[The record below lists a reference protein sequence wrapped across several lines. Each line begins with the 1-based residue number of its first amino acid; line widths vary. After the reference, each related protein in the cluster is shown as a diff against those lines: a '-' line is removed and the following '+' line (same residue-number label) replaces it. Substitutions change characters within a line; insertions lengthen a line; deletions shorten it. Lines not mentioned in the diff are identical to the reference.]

1 MRGIMS
7 VIDVDLG
14 GGDVALIIKEDGGVL
29 VLLPPSDGEPTED
42 ELMSPQ
48 AGLIT
53 ACAFLITEAEHSAE
67 CKGML
72 DRLAAMMYERG
83 ADA

>member
-1 MRGIMS
+1 MNMDHM
-7 VIDVDLG
+7 IDVDLG
-14 GGDVALIIKEDGGVL
+14 AGDVALIIKEDGTVM
-29 VLLPPSDGEPTED
+29 VLLPPDDERE

-53 ACAFLITEAEHSAE
+53 ACAFLITEAEHCPELHA
-67 CKGML
+67 ML
-72 DRLAAMMYERG
+72 DRIGVLMYERG